1 MTIFDRSASGNDTT
15 LGALTP
21 EGIEFVLFP
30 AGLPVRACAYGID
43 KTIQWVFLIV
53 VRLLSGLEGG
63 VWILLIINFCVDW
76 FYHVFFE
83 LMFHG
88 QSPGKYFMGI
98 RVVRSD
104 GVPVDGAS
112 SFLRNL
118 LRFADTLFFLC
129 PIALVAMAASPGF
142 RRLGDWI
149 GSTLVV
155 YAPKAS
161 LGRRMRS
168 PEDVLGA
175 LASPASWLE
184 SVAPVIPAR
193 LLSPEEKQAVLMFA
207 RRYPLLGEA
216 RANEIARSWVHVLR
230 GDSLSGEKNTTE
242 APPVPEAAYLLGIA
256 KMLLGDISPD
266 GGKTPHEAAAA
277 RAGYYRSPA

>member
-1 MTIFDRSASGNDTT
+1 MTIFDRNACGNDTS

-43 KTIQWVFLIV
+43 KTIQWIILIV
-53 VRLLSGLEGG
+53 VRMLSGSWAGS
-63 VWILLIINFCVDW
+63 WILLIINFCVDW

-98 RVVRSD
+98 RVVRSS

-118 LRFADTLFFLC
+118 LRFADTFFFLC
-129 PIALVAMAASPGF
+129 PIALVSIAASPGF

-161 LGRRMRS
+161 LGRKTS
-168 PEDVLGA
+168 SFANVPGPLSLSV
-175 LASPASWLE
+175 SWLD

-193 LLSPEEKQAVLMFA
+193 ILSPEEKQAVLMFA

-216 RANEIARSWVHVLR
+216 RADEIARSWVRLLH
-230 GDSLSGEKNTTE
+230 GDSLSTEETE
-242 APPVPEAAYLLGIA
+242 AAPVSEAVYLLGMA
-256 KMLLGDISPD
+256 KMLLGDISLEAGEDAP
-266 GGKTPHEAAAA
+266 EAAAGA
-277 RAGYYRSPA
+277 IAGQYRSPA